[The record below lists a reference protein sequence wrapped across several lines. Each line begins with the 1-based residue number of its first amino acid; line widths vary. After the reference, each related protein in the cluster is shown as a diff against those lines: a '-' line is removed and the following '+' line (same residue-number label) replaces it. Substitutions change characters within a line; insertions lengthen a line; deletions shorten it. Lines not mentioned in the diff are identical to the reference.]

1 MHESASHSDQGEV
14 GHVKEEEGEDSGN
27 GGEEGASQA
36 KPSAKEAEKIHGSGG
51 RDAYVGKKPEES
63 WRGEK

>member
-14 GHVKEEEGEDSGN
+14 GHVKEEEGEDSGD

-63 WRGEK
+63 WRGGK